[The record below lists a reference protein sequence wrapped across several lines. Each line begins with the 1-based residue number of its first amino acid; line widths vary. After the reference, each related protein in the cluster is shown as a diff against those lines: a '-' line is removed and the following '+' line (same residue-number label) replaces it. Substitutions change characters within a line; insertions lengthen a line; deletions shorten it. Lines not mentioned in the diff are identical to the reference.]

1 MAAEYVSESRNLDSE
16 DAWKTLRS
24 ARYLPLLR
32 RSVSRMRDADGFAF
46 ARAIGLQIVLA
57 TLPAL
62 IFFVAA
68 AVWTGSSTLQSSMEG
83 IVTTLTPGPTSDVLQ
98 QAVDQGEDN
107 ARRNVL
113 AMVLGGV
120 TALNSGAVAMS
131 QIQQAGSR
139 LYGIEEDR
147 SLTATYRMSLL
158 LSLSVGLLLAGA
170 FVALAFGSTIA
181 DAVEGESVWLWLR
194 WPLAVLAAV
203 VALAALYKVAPNRTQ
218 PRLSWLMV
226 GGLTATALLVVFSAG
241 LALFL
246 SLSSTFG
253 TTYGPLAGLI
263 GLLIWAQLAG
273 VALLAGLAF
282 AAQLEAEGAETAGVG
297 PVGAELI
304 G

>member
-1 MAAEYVSESRNLDSE
+1 
-16 DAWKTLRS
+16 
-24 ARYLPLLR
+24 
-32 RSVSRMRDADGFAF
+32 
-46 ARAIGLQIVLA
+46 
-57 TLPAL
+57 
-62 IFFVAA
+62 
-68 AVWTGSSTLQSSMEG
+68 
-83 IVTTLTPGPTSDVLQ
+83 VLQ

-120 TALNSGAVAMS
+120 TALTSGAVAMS